1 LQRRVVP
8 ALPDGDQVEREEEGG
23 AWHRFVKQCP

>member
-8 ALPDGDQVEREEEGG
+8 ALPDGDQVEREEQRG
-23 AWHRFVKQCP
+23 AWHPFAKQCP